1 MKLKLVDID
10 INSYETEFG
19 TCELCMSVGYAY
31 EPTYYFEKDDG
42 MTFHIDGYYWSWGD
56 LDYIEVDN
64 VIEFAAYINSLDFD
78 ENTDFNYSW
87 LNSIVEDYYN
97 SKEE

>member
-19 TCELCMSVGYAY
+19 TCEVCMSVGEAH
-31 EPTYYFEKDDG
+31 EPTYYFEKCDG
-42 MTFHIDGYYWSWGD
+42 TTFSIDGYYWSWGD
-56 LDYIEVDN
+56 LVTIDIGN
-64 VIEFAAYINSLDFD
+64 VIDFASYINSLDFD
-78 ENTDFNYSW
+78 EYIDFNYGW
-87 LNSIVEDYYN
+87 LDGIVEDYYT